1 MIPHLGVALL
11 VIGLILP
18 TSAAIAGMS
27 DSSAVEVPGSLGAKI
42 RGILD
47 PPSTNGSGTSAS
59 AYRDP
64 SLDYY
69 YAKLGSRASSLV
81 LDDPYATQ
89 KRPRGTIDSSDSPKK
104 PPKSGQ
110 IAEPGVGW
118 LFVAGAVGLMFFGR
132 RRAR

>member
-18 TSAAIAGMS
+18 ASAAIAGMS
-27 DSSAVEVPGSLGAKI
+27 DSSAVEMPGSLGAKI

-47 PPSTNGSGTSAS
+47 PPPTNGGGT
-59 AYRDP
+59 DP
-64 SLDYY
+64 SIDSDPSDYY
-69 YAKLGSRASSLV
+69 FSKLGSRAASIVLV
-81 LDDPYATQ
+81 DPYTAR
-89 KRPRGTIDSSDSPKK
+89 KRPGGTIDSSDSPKK
-104 PPKSGQ
+104 PPRSGQ